1 MDLFWCCDKA
11 SNKYAPADVQY
22 SNVPQS
28 HAAIEFSRS
37 HSVDCPTRNGSRI
50 LIKTG
55 GTALQAVPREAALEP
70 DMISVSVPEGVIPGQ
85 EILVTHP
92 DGTGRCMRATVPDG
106 ALPGHSFLV
115 QFRSD
120 AEPVMGVQVE
130 QDLLLSAEN
139 NQNESV
145 TPSNQENT
153 VTVVGTRAIR
163 QDLQQTQQTST
174 TSGDMLETTSQSS
187 GRQES
192 ARKHSL
198 EHQDCITPDGRVL
211 ITIPYG
217 SKPGEKIRVR
227 HEDGRI
233 IETTI
238 PKELPA
244 NVSQFYVKIPNPNH
258 QNWHDNP
265 VVYGAPLLAGP
276 FFGI

>member
-1 MDLFWCCDKA
+1 
-11 SNKYAPADVQY
+11 
-22 SNVPQS
+22 
-28 HAAIEFSRS
+28 
-37 HSVDCPTRNGSRI
+37 
-50 LIKTG
+50 
-55 GTALQAVPREAALEP
+55 
-70 DMISVSVPEGVIPGQ
+70 
-85 EILVTHP
+85 
-92 DGTGRCMRATVPDG
+92 MRATVPDG

-115 QFRSD
+115 QFKSD
-120 AEPVMGVQVE
+120 ADPVMGVQVE

-139 NQNESV
+139 NQNESA
-145 TPSNQENT
+145 TPNQDNT

-163 QDLQQTQQTST
+163 QVLQQSQQSSS
-174 TSGDMLETTSQSS
+174 TSGDMVQTTSQSN

-192 ARKHSL
+192 ARKCSL
-198 EHQDCITPDGRVL
+198 EHQDSITPDGRVL
-211 ITIPYG
+211 ITVPYG

-238 PKELPA
+238 PKELPP

-265 VVYGAPLLAGP
+265 VVYGAPLLVGP